1 MARTPTYSTL
11 PGEFRKPSW
20 IRMKIPSGETFREVN
35 EIVRDNGLHTVCE
48 SARCPNLGEC
58 WARGTATIMI
68 LGEICTRACG
78 FCAVKTG
85 RPQGLDTAEPERV
98 GAAVAKMGLRHVVI
112 TSVNRDDLSD
122 GGAAIWSRTI
132 ECVRRDNPGTTIE
145 VLIPDLM
152 GNWSALAEIWAAAPE
167 ILAHNLETVERLTP
181 LVRTRALFD
190 RSCELLERSAAAG
203 MRTKTGFM
211 LGLGEEEDE
220 IRSALLRAAAVGVR
234 IVTLGQYLR
243 PSVNHLPVKRWVHP
257 DEFRRWKDEGESF
270 GIAHVESGPMVRSS
284 YHAEEQ
290 AALPIT
296 R

>member
-1 MARTPTYSTL
+1 MARTPTYSSF
-11 PGEFRKPSW
+11 PGESRKPSW
-20 IRMKIPSGETFREVN
+20 IRMKIPAGETFREVDR
-35 EIVRDNGLHTVCE
+35 IVRDNGLHTVCE
-48 SARCPNLGEC
+48 SAQCPNLGEC

-68 LGEICTRACG
+68 LGDICTRACG
-78 FCAVKTG
+78 FCAVRTG
-85 RPQGLDTAEPERV
+85 RPLAVDEGEPQRVAE
-98 GAAVAKMGLRHVVI
+98 AVAKMGLRHVVI
-112 TSVNRDDLSD
+112 TSVNRDELSD
-122 GGAAIWSRTI
+122 GGASIWRRTI
-132 ECVRRDNPGTTIE
+132 ESVRAANPGTTVE

-152 GNWSALAEIWAAAPE
+152 GHWDAHAEIWAARPE

-190 RSCELLERSAAAG
+190 RSCEVLERATQAG

-211 LGLGEEEDE
+211 LGIGEEDAE
-220 IRSALLRAAAVGVR
+220 IESALRRAAATGVR

-243 PSVNHLPVKRWVHP
+243 PSANHLPVKRWVHP
-257 DEFRRWKDEGESF
+257 DEFKRWKDVGEAM

-290 AALPIT
+290 ASLPLG

>member
-1 MARTPTYSTL
+1 
-11 PGEFRKPSW
+11 
-20 IRMKIPSGETFREVN
+20 MKIPAGETFRAVDA
-35 EIVRDNGLHTVCE
+35 IVRDNSLHTVCE

-78 FCAVKTG
+78 FCAVRTG
-85 RPQGLDTAEPERV
+85 RPQAVAEDEPERV
-98 GAAVAKMGLRHVVI
+98 ADAVAKMGLRHVVI

-122 GGAAIWSRTI
+122 GGAAIWRRTI
-132 ECVRRDNPGTTIE
+132 ESVRRANPATTVE

-152 GNWSALAEIWAAAPE
+152 GNWSALEEIWAAVPD

-181 LVRTRALFD
+181 LVRTLALFD
-190 RSCELLERSAAAG
+190 RSCEVLARSARAG

-211 LGLGEEEDE
+211 LGLGEEEAE
-220 IRSALLRAAAVGVR
+220 IESALSRAAETGVR

-243 PSVNHLPVKRWVHP
+243 PSTNHLPVKRWVHP
-257 DEFRRWKDEGESF
+257 DEFRRWKEAGEAM

-290 AALPIT
+290 ASLPLA